1 MPRAADDR
9 PNLPF
14 DVARKFISGC
24 AANGLEDRARLR
36 GRQARPVAHELK
48 ARNL

>member
-24 AANGLEDRARLR
+24 AANGLEEGARLR